1 MAYLYRHIRLDKNEP
16 FYIGIGSDNAYK
28 RANDKKNRNKIWN
41 DIAAKTDYEVDILFD
56 NISWEDACK
65 KEIEFISLYGRK
77 SNKSGILANLTI
89 GGEGKVG
96 CIISDKTRK
105 KLSLAG
111 KGRKMSFE
119 TIEKIKLK
127 NIGKKRSEETKKKL
141 SESHKGIK
149 VFGRINSKETRQKIS
164 IANKDK
170 KRKPLSEE
178 TKRKIGLANKIKKH
192 LPISDETKK
201 KLSEALRL
209 YWVNKKKA

>member
-28 RANDKKNRNKIWN
+28 RANDKKNRNTIWN
-41 DIAAKTDYEVDILFD
+41 DIIAKTDYEVDILFD
-56 NISWEDACK
+56 NINWDDACK

-77 SNKSGILANLTI
+77 DIKTGILANLTN

-96 CIISDKTRK
+96 FNVTNETRN
-105 KLSLAG
+105 KLSKAAT
-111 KGRKMSFE
+111 GRKMAVE

-149 VFGRINSKETRQKIS
+149 VFGRINSKETREKIS
-164 IANKDK
+164 IANKGK

-178 TKRKIGLANKIKKH
+178 TKRKIGLANKTKKH

-209 YWVNKKKA
+209 YWVNKRKA